1 MQEKNKQM
9 EILTSSVQ
17 IVPDTNDKKYR
28 KIALIVIASFLAFF
42 VLWGGF
48 AKLSSAVGA
57 PGKVSVA
64 INHKTVQ
71 HLEGGIIKELL
82 VKDGDQVKEGQT
94 LVVLDSAKAVSDLG
108 AVESQY
114 LELLAMESRLISER
128 DNKGQIVFNPELT
141 SKGNEQLKQTLIKN
155 QKYEFDAR
163 RGQLNQEIAVYTER
177 KSQLKQQIEG
187 LKSVIAAREDLLKS
201 YSEEVKEWTAL
212 YKEQLI
218 DKVRLRDVTREK
230 TRLEGE
236 ISSQK
241 ADLAKAFAQ
250 ITEVDAQLMSRR
262 AEIQKDIGAT
272 LREVQTKLS
281 DYKARVTAL
290 RDSFGRTEI
299 KSPASGRVVGLAI
312 HTVGGVIPSG
322 KPILDIVPNGEHL
335 ILTCR
340 VDPSNINYVH
350 KGLKAQITFPGF
362 AHIKSIKNIEGTV
375 IDLSADTLFDETAR
389 VPYFEA
395 KIELTK
401 EGEAELI
408 KHNLQLLP
416 GMPADAMILTG
427 ERTFIDYLIKPIK
440 NMFEKGMREQ

>member
-9 EILTSSVQ
+9 ELLASNTQ
-17 IVPDTNDKKYR
+17 IVPDIDDKKYR
-28 KIALIVIASFLAFF
+28 KIALIIIAVFVGIFVI
-42 VLWGGF
+42 WGSL
-48 AKLSSAVGA
+48 AKLASSVGA

-71 HLEGGIIKELL
+71 HLEGGIVKELL
-82 VKDGDQVKEGQT
+82 VKDGEHVKVGQT
-94 LVVLDSAKAVSDLG
+94 LLVLDNARAVSDLG

-114 LELLAMESRLISER
+114 LEMLAMESRLLAER
-128 DNKGQIVFNPELT
+128 DNKAQVVFNQELT
-141 SKGNEQLKQTLIKN
+141 AKGNEALKQTLIKN

-163 RGQLNQEIAVYTER
+163 RTQLNQELAVYAER
-177 KSQLKQQIEG
+177 KIQLRQQIEG
-187 LKSVIAAREDLLKS
+187 LKSIIAAKEELSKS
-201 YSEEVKEWTAL
+201 YNEEVKEWTAL

-230 TRLEGE
+230 TRLEGD

-241 ADLAKAFAQ
+241 NDLAKALAQ
-250 ITEVDAQLMSRR
+250 ISEVEAQMMSRR

-281 DYKARVTAL
+281 DYKARVNAL
-290 RDSFGRTEI
+290 RDSLGRIEI
-299 KSPASGRVVGLAI
+299 KSPVTGRVVGLAI
-312 HTVGGVIPSG
+312 HTVGGVIPAG
-322 KPILDIVPNGEHL
+322 KPILDIVPDGERL
-335 ILTCR
+335 ILSCK
-340 VDPSNINYVH
+340 VDPASISYVH
-350 KGLKAQITFPGF
+350 KGLKAQITFPSF

-375 IDLSADTLFDETAR
+375 IDLSADTLFDEAAR
-389 VPYFEA
+389 VPYYEA

-408 KHNLQLLP
+408 GHNLQLIP

-427 ERTFIDYLIKPIK
+427 ERTFVDYLIKPIK
-440 NMFEKGMREQ
+440 DMFVKGMREQ